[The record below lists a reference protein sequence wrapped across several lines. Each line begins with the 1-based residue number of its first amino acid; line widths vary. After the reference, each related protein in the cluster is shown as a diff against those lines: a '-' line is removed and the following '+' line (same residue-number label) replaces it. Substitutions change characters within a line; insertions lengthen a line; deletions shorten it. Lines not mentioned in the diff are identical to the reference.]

1 MPKKGVIMG
10 SRRPNGEGTIS
21 QRKDGRWVCTLMI
34 GYTAAGKRRFK
45 SFYGKTQ
52 AEAKKKRN
60 EFLRLMEAGMLV
72 EKEYVFDE
80 WADMWFENHKATEK
94 ELENQRNT
102 KFVKL

>member
-1 MPKKGVIMG
+1 MPRKGVIMG

-60 EFLRLMEAGMLV
+60 EFLVGI
-72 EKEYVFDE
+72 
-80 WADMWFENHKATEK
+80 
-94 ELENQRNT
+94 
-102 KFVKL
+102 VKLLLEFGLLRIDLT